1 MLSFL
6 HDVVHLMQCKSMI
19 SVRGTPTGR
28 LYHHDMAD
36 ISRNSITPSSTSYAS
51 SVFPILPSETVAL
64 LSAIIERVPEQ
75 RSDWKPVLSSY
86 HHVFKEIGKD
96 GEADTEVYGLLLR
109 LGMERGRDWRSKW
122 ENVKKAQQAGNAQP
136 NDGEHHQIQVHSKYD
151 IPQSYAT
158 PKPKMQEKQQA
169 RLTREALEQLQ
180 KTASPY
186 KKIRNAA
193 PIPCDDYKEDNA
205 KLLARPLPV
214 VHFAETAMADE
225 SPYKLSSDTKDFMH
239 AQALRFDRVV
249 TLGRVFD
256 AWRDRMAILQRV
268 DKHTALA
275 RDSLLKRRCL
285 SFWADRLED
294 HLQLESSAGKAY
306 QSGLVRRCLNSW
318 KAKADKKRK
327 RGREIQIANAYKL
340 LTERRNR
347 LIMEFVLKKW
357 RQASLVSRCD
367 RFRRNT
373 LLKLGLGKW
382 LERAATLAER
392 EQEAEYL
399 HAHRENTRLQDML
412 FLWREKAS
420 LLAREEVVQRH
431 RNNQLASDALHLWRE
446 QA

>member
-1 MLSFL
+1 
-6 HDVVHLMQCKSMI
+6 
-19 SVRGTPTGR
+19 
-28 LYHHDMAD
+28 MAD

-86 HHVFKEIGKD
+86 HDVFKEIGKD

-122 ENVKKAQQAGNAQP
+122 EAVKKAQQAGNAPP
-136 NDGEHHQIQVHSKYD
+136 NDKEQLQNIQEHKKYD
-151 IPQSYAT
+151 LPHSYAA
-158 PKPKMQEKQQA
+158 PQPKMQEKQQA

-186 KKIRNAA
+186 KKVRSVVPVHRDEHDAQDA
-193 PIPCDDYKEDNA
+193 R
-205 KLLARPLPV
+205 LLARPPPV
-214 VHFAETAMADE
+214 VHFAETAMPDD
-225 SPYKLSSDTKDFMH
+225 SPYKLSSDTREFLH

-249 TLGRVFD
+249 TVGRVFD

-285 SFWADRLED
+285 RFWADRLED

-306 QSGLVRRCLNSW
+306 QSGLVRRCLNNW
-318 KAKADKKRK
+318 KAKADQKRK
-327 RGREIQIANAYKL
+327 REREAQVASAYKL
-340 LTERRNR
+340 IMDRKSR
-347 LIMEFVLKKW
+347 LIIEFVLKKW
-357 RQASLVSRCD
+357 RQASLDSRCN
-367 RFRRNT
+367 RFRRTN

-382 LERAATLAER
+382 LEKAATIVER
-392 EQEAEYL
+392 EQEADYL
-399 HAHRENTRLQDML
+399 YAHRENTRLQDML
-412 FLWREKAS
+412 LLWRKRAS
-420 LLAREEVVQRH
+420 LLAREDAIQTH
-431 RNNQLASDALHLWRE
+431 RNSQLASNALHYWKE